1 MKPSARF
8 LHWCV
13 ILLILCLG
21 QRTFA
26 ASSSQEDAVAGGA
39 YGFEAAEA
47 YLEMQGRDLAE
58 ARGKFE
64 NDLFQNLDEANAINI
79 KYGALPP
86 NYVLY
91 RLKLAENIEKYAS
104 KPDKLT
110 AYCKEF
116 LYIDNAERENT
127 DKFLAYN
134 ESMTEKFIPRDTYQ
148 VVDED
153 ILRNVLVRYLET
165 YSMVYGF
172 KNPDSIRIRIEKAIP
187 YKNAEGDFGILYSI
201 ALTEKDES
209 DDSAPEK
216 MFQVSYC
223 NGEIVSF
230 EASANDAAD
239 TAVLKICKQRQ

>member
-1 MKPSARF
+1 MKPTARF
-8 LHWCV
+8 LYWCAM
-13 ILLILCLG
+13 LLILCLG
-21 QRTFA
+21 QRVLA
-26 ASSSQEDAVAGGA
+26 ASPSQGDTVAGGA
-39 YGFEAAEA
+39 YGFEAAKA
-47 YLEMQGRDLAE
+47 YLDMQGRDLAD
-58 ARGKFE
+58 AQGKFE

-79 KYGALPP
+79 KYRALPP

-91 RLKLAENIEKYAS
+91 RLKLAENIEKNAS

-116 LYIDNAERENT
+116 LYIDNAERENA
-127 DKFLAYN
+127 DKFLTYN

-148 VVDED
+148 VMDED

-187 YKNAEGDFGILYSI
+187 YKNAEADFGILYSI
-201 ALTEKDES
+201 ALTDKDES
-209 DDSAPEK
+209 DNSAPEK

-230 EASANDAAD
+230 EPSADDAAD
-239 TAVLKICKQRQ
+239 AAVLKICKLRQ

>member
-1 MKPSARF
+1 MKPTARF
-8 LHWCV
+8 LYWCAA
-13 ILLILCLG
+13 LLILCLG
-21 QRTFA
+21 QGAFA
-26 ASSSQEDAVAGGA
+26 ASSSQEVAVAGGA
-39 YGFEAAEA
+39 YGFESAKA
-47 YLEMQGRDLAE
+47 YLEMKGRDLTE
-58 ARGKFE
+58 AQGKFE
-64 NDLFQNLDEANAINI
+64 SDLFQNLDEANAINI
-79 KYGALPP
+79 KYRALPP

-91 RLKLAENIEKYAS
+91 RLKLAENIEKNAS

-116 LYIDNAERENT
+116 LYIDNAERENA

-148 VVDED
+148 VMDED

-172 KNPDSIRIRIEKAIP
+172 KNPDSIRIRIEKSIP

-201 ALTEKDES
+201 ALTDNDA

-216 MFQVSYC
+216 MFQVSCC

-230 EASANDAAD
+230 EPSANDAAD
-239 TAVLKICKQRQ
+239 AAVLKICKSRP

>member
-39 YGFEAAEA
+39 YGFEAAKA

-116 LYIDNAERENT
+116 LYIDNAEREIA

-239 TAVLKICKQRQ
+239 TAVLTICKQRQ

>member
-1 MKPSARF
+1 MKPTARF
-8 LHWCV
+8 LYWCAT
-13 ILLILCLG
+13 LLIFCLG
-21 QRTFA
+21 QRALA
-26 ASSSQEDAVAGGA
+26 ASSPQGDTVAGGA
-39 YGFEAAEA
+39 YGFESAKA
-47 YLEMQGRDLAE
+47 YLEMQERDLAD
-58 ARGKFE
+58 AQGKFE
-64 NDLFQNLDEANAINI
+64 KDLFQNLDEANVINI
-79 KYGALPP
+79 KYRALPP

-91 RLKLAENIEKYAS
+91 RLKLADNIEKNAS
-104 KPDKLT
+104 KSDKQD

-116 LYIDNAERENT
+116 LYIDNAERENA

-148 VVDED
+148 VMDED

-187 YKNAEGDFGILYSI
+187 FKNAEGDFGILYSI
-201 ALTEKDES
+201 ALTEKDDA
-209 DDSAPEK
+209 DDSASEK

-230 EASANDAAD
+230 EPSANDAAD
-239 TAVLKICKQRQ
+239 AAVLKICKSRQ

>member
-1 MKPSARF
+1 MIPSARF
-8 LHWCV
+8 LYWCV

-21 QRTFA
+21 QRAFA
-26 ASSSQEDAVAGGA
+26 ASSSQEDAVAGGS
-39 YGFEAAEA
+39 YGFEAAKA

-58 ARGKFE
+58 AQGKFE
-64 NDLFQNLDEANAINI
+64 SDLFQNLDEANAINI
-79 KYGALPP
+79 KYRALPP

-91 RLKLAENIEKYAS
+91 RLKLAENIEKNAS

-116 LYIDNAERENT
+116 LYIDNAERENA
-127 DKFLAYN
+127 DKLLTYN
-134 ESMTEKFIPRDTYQ
+134 ESMTENFIPRDTYQ
-148 VVDED
+148 VMDED
-153 ILRNVLVRYLET
+153 ILRSVLVRYLET

-216 MFQVSYC
+216 IFQVSYC

-239 TAVLKICKQRQ
+239 AAVLKICKLRQ

>member
-1 MKPSARF
+1 MIPSARF
-8 LHWCV
+8 LYWCV

-21 QRTFA
+21 QRAFA
-26 ASSSQEDAVAGGA
+26 ASSSQEDAVAGGS
-39 YGFEAAEA
+39 YGFEAAKA

-58 ARGKFE
+58 AQGKFE
-64 NDLFQNLDEANAINI
+64 NDLFQSLDEANAINI
-79 KYGALPP
+79 KYRALPP

-91 RLKLAENIEKYAS
+91 RLKLAENIEKNAS

-116 LYIDNAERENT
+116 LYIDNAERENA
-127 DKFLAYN
+127 DKLLTYN
-134 ESMTEKFIPRDTYQ
+134 ESMTENFIPRDTYQ
-148 VVDED
+148 VMDED
-153 ILRNVLVRYLET
+153 ILRSVLVRYLET

-172 KNPDSIRIRIEKAIP
+172 KNPDSIRFRIEKAIP

-216 MFQVSYC
+216 IFQVSYC

-239 TAVLKICKQRQ
+239 AAVLKICKLRQ

>member
-1 MKPSARF
+1 MIPSARF
-8 LHWCV
+8 LYWCV

-21 QRTFA
+21 QRAFA
-26 ASSSQEDAVAGGA
+26 ASSSQEDAVAGGS
-39 YGFEAAEA
+39 YGFEAAKA

-58 ARGKFE
+58 AQGKFE
-64 NDLFQNLDEANAINI
+64 NDLFQSLDEANAINI
-79 KYGALPP
+79 KYRALPP

-91 RLKLAENIEKYAS
+91 RLKLAENIEKNAS

-116 LYIDNAERENT
+116 LYIDNAERENA
-127 DKFLAYN
+127 DKLLTYN
-134 ESMTEKFIPRDTYQ
+134 ESMTENFIPRDTYQ
-148 VVDED
+148 VMDED
-153 ILRNVLVRYLET
+153 ILRSVLVRYLET

-216 MFQVSYC
+216 IFQVSYC

-239 TAVLKICKQRQ
+239 AAVLKICKLRQ